1 MPSILALARGTPHP
15 QNLGMRPLA
24 IHHVSVNVTD
34 VDASRAFYTEVLGG
48 TLRSDR
54 PDFGFGGAWIDF
66 GGQQLHLIEA
76 PTPAALGQHFAIQ
89 VADIDATIAELRDRG
104 LEVSDAVPVGANLQ
118 AFLSDP
124 AGNGIELHEVGGA
137 TLS

>member
-1 MPSILALARGTPHP
+1 M
-15 QNLGMRPLA
+15 QPLA
-24 IHHVSVNVTD
+24 IHHVSINVTD
-34 VDASRAFYTEVLGG
+34 VDTALAFYTEVLGG
-48 TLRSDR
+48 SPRTDR

-76 PTPAALGQHFAIQ
+76 PTPANLGQHFAVQ
-89 VADIDATIAELRDRG
+89 VADMDATITELRDRG
-104 LEVSDAVPVGANLQ
+104 LEVSDAIPVGANLQ

-137 TLS
+137 TPS